1 MIFRMI
7 FRDKANVTVY
17 KTIRIRINNI
27 KAKTKCVFCLWNFA
41 PSPLVHSEV
50 VKEVLQ
56 SFMKIGMALALN
68 V

>member
-50 VKEVLQ
+50 VKEVL
-56 SFMKIGMALALN
+56 
-68 V
+68 